1 MSKTLLAGTIATTRR
16 SIDRDYSRHAAGAL
30 IAVATLLAAT
40 TTVSMTTTPAH
51 AAANCI
57 LYSGGLVYGAEKRGF
72 IKRLA
77 QKRARKSWRAAAQN
91 AAGTSRG
98 GWNTARNRNVVCDK
112 FAGRWFCRA
121 EARPCY

>member
-1 MSKTLLAGTIATTRR
+1 MTKSLLPGKIATTRR
-16 SIDRDYSRHAAGAL
+16 SIDRHHSRRAAGAL

-40 TTVSMTTTPAH
+40 TTVSMSTTPAH
-51 AAANCI
+51 GAANCI

-77 QKRARKSWRAAAQN
+77 EKRARKSWGTAAEN
-91 AAGTSRG
+91 KTGTSRG
-98 GWNTARNRNVVCDK
+98 GWNSAINRKVVCDK